1 MSSRRRA
8 RAFPNFH
15 STGSES
21 VTAFTTPDLSD
32 AHPEAL
38 SLAFQFRQFGQRA
51 CFAGPVSTIACHAD
65 NSRVAEAVKEPGH
78 GRVLLIDGQGAL
90 HRSLLGD
97 RLAQLAADN
106 GWSGVVVI
114 GAIRDVEVIEAIDIG
129 VQALGVCPVKTDK
142 RGVGDRDI
150 PLMLREVMVSPG
162 DWLYADRNGVL
173 ISRTSIHD

>member
-1 MSSRRRA
+1 MSLRRRA
-8 RAFPNFH
+8 RAFPHFH
-15 STGSES
+15 SIGFEEVS
-21 VTAFTTPDLSD
+21 AFTTPDLSD

-38 SLAFQFRQFGQRA
+38 HLAFQFRQFGRRA

-65 NSRVAEAVKEPGH
+65 NSRVAEAVTEPGN

-106 GWSGVVVI
+106 DWSGVVVI

-162 DWLYADRNGVL
+162 DWLYADSNGVL
-173 ISRTSIHD
+173 VSRASLHD